1 MTKSELESQLQI
13 LLAGTLAEE
22 MIYQDISTGAQN
34 DLERV
39 TDIARA
45 MVTQYGMSRL
55 GRINYKQDRTNPFLA
70 GSNGEISGRQH
81 SEETAREIDEEVK
94 SIIEDAMVQV
104 RSILE
109 KRRDALVALTER
121 LIEVE
126 SVESEELQRII
137 DDNTIGPLVVPGT
150 QPAPGSL
157 EEPKKNLPAHNEDEE
172 RTAQ

>member
-1 MTKSELESQLQI
+1 
-13 LLAGTLAEE
+13 
-22 MIYQDISTGAQN
+22 
-34 DLERV
+34 
-39 TDIARA
+39 
-45 MVTQYGMSRL
+45 
-55 GRINYKQDRTNPFLA
+55 
-70 GSNGEISGRQH
+70 
-81 SEETAREIDEEVK
+81 
-94 SIIEDAMVQV
+94 MVQV

-157 EEPKKNLPAHNEDEE
+157 EEPKKNLPGHNEDEE